1 VTAAAAVPADAR
13 GRHRQGRRPQ
23 RSGRRLVP
31 VLFDLALA
39 VVICALGFRYGA
51 GFLQVHE
58 ARWVADVLDLVGVDS
73 VSSSLERHVLV
84 FRPDGEIILAEVTE
98 SCSSI
103 LSVLGLTALTA
114 VVLRGRRQHAVAGL
128 VVAVAALL
136 ALNHLRLVGSTLAGL
151 VWGTP
156 ALVLFHDWVGT
167 VWNLAATLGGFLL
180 MVCITLPTAERAE
193 QDVAGRHTARR
204 PDSWARPGLGYRL
217 DDDDVRA
224 ASRRFNLTG
233 LMYRY
238 VLPTRVARWMGA
250 RREAGRIDYRIGH
263 LASDERAARVRA
275 LVADGLGAHAASLV
289 AVATYDDDPTVLDA
303 LATSIAARQWEPVTN
318 HRVAALRLW
327 ARGWLLQH
335 PERDA
340 VPESAREHVAA
351 PERQT
356 VPVPVPVPVPVAGPL
371 SPLPSP
377 APVRLPLPPAP
388 LPPAP
393 LPPVP
398 VPEPLPPL
406 PPLVR
411 VPEPAVGP
419 DDDEPPTERLPR
431 LPVRTDSPPPVPTQ
445 RRPRTPAPTTQ
456 DDR

>member
-1 VTAAAAVPADAR
+1 MAVRPVER
-13 GRHRQGRRPQ
+13 GRHRYRRPR

-31 VLFDLALA
+31 VLLDLLLA
-39 VVICALGFRYGA
+39 VVICAVGFRYGA

-136 ALNHLRLVGSTLAGL
+136 ALNHLRLVGSTVAGL

-180 MVCITLPTAERAE
+180 MVCVTLPTAERAE

-224 ASRRFNLTG
+224 ASRRVNLTG

-263 LASDERAARVRA
+263 LPSDERAARVRA

-340 VPESAREHVAA
+340 VPESERESTSA
-351 PERQT
+351 PERET
-356 VPVPVPVPVPVAGPL
+356 APVPP
-371 SPLPSP
+371 
-377 APVRLPLPPAP
+377 PVRLPLPPV
-388 LPPAP
+388 
-393 LPPVP
+393 PVP
-398 VPEPLPPL
+398 VRRPPLVRVPEPLPPL

-431 LPVRTDSPPPVPTQ
+431 LPVRTDSRPPVPTQ
-445 RRPRTPAPTTQ
+445 RRPRPPAPTTQ

>member
-1 VTAAAAVPADAR
+1 MATAAVLPDDR
-13 GRHRQGRRPQ
+13 GQHRYRRSRRPV

-31 VLFDLALA
+31 VLLDLVLA
-39 VVICALGFRYGA
+39 VVICAVGFRYGA

-58 ARWVADVLDLVGVDS
+58 ARWVATVLGAVGVDS
-73 VSSSLERHVLV
+73 VSASLERHVLV
-84 FRPDGEIILAEVTE
+84 FRPGGEIILAEVTE

-136 ALNHLRLVGSTLAGL
+136 ALNHLRLVASTVAGL

-204 PDSWARPGLGYRL
+204 PDSWARPGLGYRPVEE
-217 DDDDVRA
+217 DVPT
-224 ASRRFNLTG
+224 ASRRLNTTG

-238 VLPTRVARWMGA
+238 VLPKRVARWMGA

-263 LASDERAARVRA
+263 LPSVERAARVRSLA
-275 LVADGLGAHAASLV
+275 GDGLGAHAASLV

-303 LATSIAARQWEPVTN
+303 LAESIAARQWEPVTD

-340 VPESAREHVAA
+340 VPE
-351 PERQT
+351 
-356 VPVPVPVPVPVAGPL
+356 
-371 SPLPSP
+371 
-377 APVRLPLPPAP
+377 
-388 LPPAP
+388 
-393 LPPVP
+393 P
-398 VPEPLPPL
+398 VPE
-406 PPLVR
+406 
-411 VPEPAVGP
+411 AVA
-419 DDDEPPTERLPR
+419 DDAEPPTERLPR
-431 LPVRTDSPPPVPTQ
+431 TAARPAPRPPVPAAP
-445 RRPRTPAPTTQ
+445 RPRDSDPVPAPTPQ

>member
-1 VTAAAAVPADAR
+1 MATAVAVVRLQR
-13 GRHRQGRRPQ
+13 GRHRYRRPR

-31 VLFDLALA
+31 VLLDLALA
-39 VVICALGFRYGA
+39 VVICAVGFRYGA

-58 ARWVADVLDLVGVDS
+58 ARWVADVLTLTGVDS
-73 VSSSLERHVLV
+73 VSASLERHILV

-136 ALNHLRLVGSTLAGL
+136 VLNHLRLAGSTLAGL

-204 PDSWARPGLGYRL
+204 PGSWARPGLGYRL
-217 DDDDVRA
+217 ADEQVPTS
-224 ASRRFNLTG
+224 SRRLNVTG

-263 LASDERAARVRA
+263 LPSAERAARVRTLA
-275 LVADGLGAHAASLV
+275 GDGLGAHAASLV
-289 AVATYDDDPTVLDA
+289 AVATYDDDPAVLDV
-303 LATSIAARQWEPVTN
+303 LAESIAARQWEPVTN

-335 PERDA
+335 PERGDAPEAAA
-340 VPESAREHVAA
+340 VPVLAAVPDDGEPPTARLPRTAA
-351 PERQT
+351 RPS
-356 VPVPVPVPVPVAGPL
+356 VPVAPRPRVA
-371 SPLPSP
+371 SPVP
-377 APVRLPLPPAP
+377 AP
-388 LPPAP
+388 
-393 LPPVP
+393 
-398 VPEPLPPL
+398 
-406 PPLVR
+406 
-411 VPEPAVGP
+411 
-419 DDDEPPTERLPR
+419 
-431 LPVRTDSPPPVPTQ
+431 S
-445 RRPRTPAPTTQ
+445 TQ
-456 DDR
+456 DVR

>member
-1 VTAAAAVPADAR
+1 MATSTAVTVVAS
-13 GRHRQGRRPQ
+13 GRHRYRRGRRPV
-23 RSGRRLVP
+23 RSSRRLVP
-31 VLFDLALA
+31 VLLDLLLA
-39 VVICALGFRYGA
+39 VVICAVGFEYGA

-58 ARWVADVLDLVGVDS
+58 ARWVANVLTAVGVDS
-73 VSSSLERHVLV
+73 VSDSLERHILV

-136 ALNHLRLVGSTLAGL
+136 ALNHLRLAGSTVAGL

-217 DDDDVRA
+217 ADDDVRT
-224 ASRRFNLTG
+224 ASQRVNLTG

-263 LASDERAARVRA
+263 LPPVERAARVRA
-275 LVADGLGAHAASLV
+275 LAGDGLGAHAASLV
-289 AVATYDDDPTVLDA
+289 AVATYDDDPVVLDA
-303 LATSIAARQWEPVTN
+303 LAESIAARQWEPVTD

-335 PERDA
+335 PERDTVPERTPAA
-340 VPESAREHVAA
+340 VPDH
-351 PERQT
+351 
-356 VPVPVPVPVPVAGPL
+356 L
-371 SPLPSP
+371 
-377 APVRLPLPPAP
+377 
-388 LPPAP
+388 
-393 LPPVP
+393 
-398 VPEPLPPL
+398 
-406 PPLVR
+406 
-411 VPEPAVGP
+411 
-419 DDDEPPTERLPR
+419 EPPTERLPR
-431 LPVRTDSPPPVPTQ
+431 TAARPALRPPVPAPP
-445 RRPRTPAPTTQ
+445 RPRTAVLLPTPTTQ

>member
-1 VTAAAAVPADAR
+1 MATAAVLPVER
-13 GRHRQGRRPQ
+13 GRHRYRRSGRPQ

-31 VLFDLALA
+31 VLFDLVLA
-39 VVICALGFRYGA
+39 VVICAVGFRYGV

-58 ARWVADVLDLVGVDS
+58 ARWVADVLGLVGVDS
-73 VSSSLERHVLV
+73 VSDSLERHILV

-136 ALNHLRLVGSTLAGL
+136 ALNHLRLAGSTVAGL

-217 DDDDVRA
+217 ADEDVRT
-224 ASRRFNLTG
+224 ASRRLNLTG

-238 VLPTRVARWMGA
+238 VLPKRVARWMGA

-263 LASDERAARVRA
+263 LPSAERAARVQA
-275 LVADGLGAHAASLV
+275 LAGDGLGAHAASLV
-289 AVATYDDDPTVLDA
+289 AVATYDDDPAVLDV
-303 LATSIAARQWEPVTN
+303 LAESIAARQWEPVSN

-327 ARGWLLQH
+327 ARGWLLKH
-335 PERDA
+335 PERD
-340 VPESAREHVAA
+340 V
-351 PERQT
+351 
-356 VPVPVPVPVPVAGPL
+356 
-371 SPLPSP
+371 
-377 APVRLPLPPAP
+377 
-388 LPPAP
+388 
-393 LPPVP
+393 
-398 VPEPLPPL
+398 VPEPVPAS
-406 PPLVR
+406 
-411 VPEPAVGP
+411 VPEVVAGN
-419 DDDEPPTERLPR
+419 EPPTERLPR
-431 LPVRTDSPPPVPTQ
+431 VAARPAFRPPVPVTP
-445 RRPRTPAPTTQ
+445 RPRRADPAPAPTTQ

>member
-1 VTAAAAVPADAR
+1 MTAAAAVPVDAR
-13 GRHRQGRRPQ
+13 GRHRRGRRPR

-31 VLFDLALA
+31 VLLDLALA
-39 VVICALGFRYGA
+39 VVICAVGFRYGA

-58 ARWVADVLDLVGVDS
+58 ARWVADVLGLVGVDS

-217 DDDDVRA
+217 ADDDLRA

-238 VLPTRVARWMGA
+238 VLPTRVARWMGS

-263 LASDERAARVRA
+263 LPSDERAARVRGLA
-275 LVADGLGAHAASLV
+275 ADGLGAHAASLV

-303 LATSIAARQWEPVTN
+303 LATSIAARQWEPVTDS
-318 HRVAALRLW
+318 RVAALRLW

-340 VPESAREHVAA
+340 VPEFERASASA
-351 PERQT
+351 PERET
-356 VPVPVPVPVPVAGPL
+356 VPVPVPVLVPV
-371 SPLPSP
+371 
-377 APVRLPLPPAP
+377 R
-388 LPPAP
+388 

-398 VPEPLPPL
+398 VPL

-411 VPEPAVGP
+411 VPEPLPPLPPPVRGPALVPPPRVPVPGVGP
-419 DDDEPPTERLPR
+419 DDEPPTERLTR
-431 LPVRTDSPPPVPTQ
+431 LPVRTDLRPPVPAQ
-445 RRPRTPAPTTQ
+445 RRPRTPTPTTQ

>member
-1 VTAAAAVPADAR
+1 VTATAAVWADER
-13 GRHRQGRRPQ
+13 GWDRPGRRPR

-31 VLFDLALA
+31 VLGDLALA
-39 VVICALGFRYGA
+39 VVICAAGFRYGA

-58 ARWVADVLDLVGVDS
+58 ARWVAEVLNLVGVDS

-84 FRPDGEIILAEVTE
+84 FRPDGEIILAEVTA
-98 SCSSI
+98 SCSAI

-128 VVAVAALL
+128 VVAVTALL
-136 ALNHLRLVGSTLAGL
+136 ALNHLRLVASTLAGL

-180 MVCITLPTAERAE
+180 MVCVTLPTAERAE

-217 DDDDVRA
+217 ADEDVPA
-224 ASRRFNLTG
+224 ASRRINPTG
-233 LMYRY
+233 LVYRY
-238 VLPTRVARWMGA
+238 LLPARVARWMGA
-250 RREAGRIDYRIGH
+250 RREAARIDYRIGH
-263 LASDERAARVRA
+263 LPSAERAERVSA
-275 LVADGLGAHAASLV
+275 LAADGLGAHSASLV

-303 LATSIAARQWEPVTN
+303 LATAIAARQWEPVTD

-340 VPESAREHVAA
+340 VPASAAGPA
-351 PERQT
+351 PARKT
-356 VPVPVPVPVPVAGPL
+356 GTAPVPVPAGVAG
-371 SPLPSP
+371 
-377 APVRLPLPPAP
+377 
-388 LPPAP
+388 P

-398 VPEPLPPL
+398 VPARVAGPLPP
-406 PPLVR
+406 PPVR
-411 VPEPAVGP
+411 ARVGP
-419 DDDEPPTERLPR
+419 DDDEAPTERLPR
-431 LPVRTDSPPPVPTQ
+431 VLGRTGQVPGPLTPP
-445 RRPRTPAPTTQ
+445 RPRTPTSTPTTQ